1 MILRHHAG
9 GQRDTVRG
17 SMDLHEVSPTLMQ
30 VRAEGVTSKRR
41 KQGRRARDSC
51 AVLPIGIHGYIYP
64 ECDVTPRLQGGRMFG
79 LGGQEL
85 LLILL
90 IALFFFGGE
99 KLPDIAKGL
108 GQSLREFK
116 RASEGKGDDEDKHA
130 AHTKAQ

>member
-1 MILRHHAG
+1 VILRHHAG
-9 GQRDTVRG
+9 GPRDTVRG
-17 SMDLHEVSPTLMQ
+17 SMGMHEVSPTLMQ
-30 VRAEGVTSKRR
+30 VRAEGQPTKRVSNAAE
-41 KQGRRARDSC
+41 QGT

-64 ECDVTPRLQGGRMFG
+64 ECDVTSRLQGGRMFG